1 MLGLLVAGKP
11 NYLLWP
17 LLLAI
22 RGRWRSSAIA
32 ITVAATLS
40 AIPLIVYGPDVY
52 REWIFAI
59 ANNPHWSLGTDVSIT
74 GIARMLGVPVVGPI
88 ASGVLVLAAFLVVIW
103 KRPSL
108 RDTSAIALTVA
119 PPLAWVDYL
128 LLMVGPY
135 FARSGDRC

>member
-1 MLGLLVAGKP
+1 MADLCTRKCWQVLAGVLLGLLVAGKP

-74 GIARMLGVPVVGPI
+74 GIARMLGVPLSGRLRN
-88 ASGVLVLAAFLVVIW
+88 GVLVLAAFLVVIW

-108 RDTSAIALTVA
+108 RDTSGIALTVGTLA
-119 PPLAWVDYL
+119 PPLA
-128 LLMVGPY
+128 
-135 FARSGDRC
+135 